1 MIAGGFME
9 KYVSYRAVMTVLVA
23 ALVGILGF
31 FGSSTCNRLSCIQ
44 NDICLVQ
51 IQLAELKIKVANL
64 VTREQVIELIDREF
78 DKRKG
83 EHQSK

>member
-1 MIAGGFME
+1 MMGEFME
-9 KYVSYRAVMTVLVA
+9 KYISYKAVMAVLVA

-31 FGSSTCNRLSCIQ
+31 FGSSTCNRLASIQ
-44 NDICLVQ
+44 NDIFLVQ

-83 EHQSK
+83 EQ